1 MNVGIGNADLIRTPT
16 VGPTQELDAAKGTLR
31 VMSRPPYPAARVRTA
46 PPGRSAVKLHPSIPS
61 ALLRESPCPES
72 AQRET
77 FPP

>member
-1 MNVGIGNADLIRTPT
+1 MNAEVGNADPIRTPT
-16 VGPTQELDAAKGTLR
+16 IGPTQELDAAKGTLR
-31 VMSRPPYPAARVRTA
+31 VMSRPRVRLPGCGPN
-46 PPGRSAVKLHPSIPS
+46 PPDRSAVKLHPSIPS

>member
-1 MNVGIGNADLIRTPT
+1 MNVEIGNADLVIAPP
-16 VGPTQELDAAKGTLR
+16 VGSTKALDAAKGTLR
-31 VMSRPPYPAARVRTA
+31 VMNRPPCPAARVRTD
-46 PPGRSAVKLHPSIPS
+46 PPDRSAVKLHPSIPS